1 MSDERIDPS
10 ALPSGT
16 GCVEC
21 LAADGWW
28 FHLRRCARCGH
39 IGCCDTSPAQHAS
52 RHAAETGHGVI
63 RSFEPGEEWFW
74 DFAANEFCDGLQQL
88 AEPECVIRSASLCP
102 DRKGRVPLGTGHVA
116 PQQLTYYAS
125 ICIARGVAHPSGQ
138 PAYSHKQTA
147 AAESLVMVVESD
159 PSEASD
165 HQATHDVPYCV

>member
-1 MSDERIDPS
+1 MPDERIDPS

-52 RHAAETGHGVI
+52 KHAAEAGHTVI

-74 DFAANEFCDGLQQL
+74 DFQTSEFTDGPAL
-88 AEPECVIRSASLCP
+88 AGPESHPSSQSVPGPAE
-102 DRKGRVPLGTGHVA
+102 RVPRDWQRHLN
-116 PQQLTYYAS
+116 Y
-125 ICIARGVAHPSGQ
+125 
-138 PAYSHKQTA
+138 
-147 AAESLVMVVESD
+147 
-159 PSEASD
+159 
-165 HQATHDVPYCV
+165 